1 MLGVFRFFKGIKR
14 LWAGEKLRTI
24 DVMIHNGMTKMSLTL
39 KRGDSGDLYVV
50 LANLSSGN
58 SQYSL
63 FEPEEFNQFAAAADE
78 IKAMLAEPANWRLE
92 ISSKS
97 DGRPGSR

>member
-14 LWAGEKLRTI
+14 LWTGEKLRTI
-24 DVMIHNGMTKMSLTL
+24 DVMIHNGTTRMSLTL
-39 KRGDSGDLYVV
+39 KRGDTGALYVV

-63 FEPEEFNQFAAAADE
+63 FEPEEFGKFAAAADE
-78 IKAMLAEPANWRLE
+78 IRLMLSERTTSA
-92 ISSKS
+92 S
-97 DGRPGSR
+97 